1 MNSHNTA
8 MSRNRMSAPTAYLLS
23 RSMLG
28 GYMLDFGC
36 GKGKDVQT
44 LKEMGFKIVGYDPH
58 YQPIRPMGMF
68 DSIIMNYVL
77 NVISTPN
84 SRPLVMRSAF
94 ELLNKGGILYIAT
107 RNKKDINSCSLKW
120 YAHND
125 GYITKKNTF
134 QVGLDYEDLAMY
146 FIQSGITG
154 TIGHIKHNKFT
165 LIYIRKI

>member
-8 MSRNRMSAPTAYLLS
+8 KSRNKMSVPTAYLLS
-23 RSMLG
+23 KDMLG
-28 GYMLDFGC
+28 GSMLDFGC

-44 LKEMGFKIVGYDPH
+44 LKEMGYMIEGYDPY
-58 YQPIRPMGMF
+58 YQPSRPTGSF
-68 DSIIMNYVL
+68 DTIIMNYVL

-84 SRPLVMRSAF
+84 SRSLVMRSAF
-94 ELLNKGGILYIAT
+94 ELLDKGGILYIAT
-107 RNKKDINSCSLKW
+107 RNKKDITSCSGKW
-120 YAHND
+120 DEHND

-146 FIQSGITG
+146 FVQSGIKG